1 MVWQETTLG
10 TLLRIKHGFA
20 FRGEFFRDT
29 GPAILLTPGNFKA
42 EGGLKLKG
50 DKEKYYV
57 GPIPDEFVLAE
68 GDMIVAMTDLTQ
80 NAPILGSA
88 AIVPESGRFLH
99 NQRLGKVVDVNSR
112 LATREFVYYL
122 FNSEAVRA
130 QIRATATG
138 ATVRHTAP
146 ERIYSVRV
154 ALPPLPVQ
162 RRIASILSAYDDL
175 IENCERRIRVLDEMA
190 RSLYREWFMNYRYP
204 GHESVPLVDSP
215 MGRIPKGWEVTS
227 ASTALEINPRVK
239 VPRTGEL
246 PFVPMGSLSNDSMV
260 ISDIETRDRPSGSK
274 FQNNDTLFARITPC
288 LENGK
293 TGFVQFLP
301 DDESA
306 ACGSTEFIVLRG
318 RSVPP
323 QFVYC
328 LARSPEFRDHAIKS
342 MTGATGRQRVQE
354 ACFDRYFLAQPPAA
368 LLERFEEIT
377 KPMFTLVQTLHTRV
391 ANLRQT
397 RDLLLPRLLS
407 GQLSVE
413 EVE

>member
-1 MVWQETTLG
+1 MRVATSSTK
-10 TLLRIKHGFA
+10 LRDVC
-20 FRGEFFRDT
+20 EFIVDCEHKT
-29 GPAILLTPGNFKA
+29 APTQA
-42 EGGLKLKG
+42 EGYPLIRTPNIGRGRLLLDGVYRVSEETYRLWTKRAVPQPG
-50 DKEKYYV
+50 DLIMAREAPV
-57 GPIPDEFVLAE
+57 GNV
-68 GDMIVAMTDLTQ
+68 
-80 NAPILGSA
+80 
-88 AIVPESGRFLH
+88 AIVPDGLSPCLGQRTLLIRPNREKIDAAFLTYLL
-99 NQRLGKVVDVNSR
+99 LGPDVQGTIHAKTN
-112 LATREFVYYL
+112 
-122 FNSEAVRA
+122 
-130 QIRATATG
+130 G
-138 ATVRHTAP
+138 ATVPHLNMKD
-146 ERIYSVRV
+146 VREL
-154 ALPPLPVQ
+154 ALPPIPPIAEQ

-190 RSLYREWFMNYRYP
+190 RSLYREWFVNYRYP